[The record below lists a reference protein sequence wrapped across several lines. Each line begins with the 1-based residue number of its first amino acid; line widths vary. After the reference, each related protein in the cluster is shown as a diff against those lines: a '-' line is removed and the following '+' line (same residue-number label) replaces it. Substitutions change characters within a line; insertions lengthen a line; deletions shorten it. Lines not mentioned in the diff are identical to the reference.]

1 MLYTDLLVGGVGGC
15 EECLILFPAVRR
27 QLSRVSLPHT
37 LGIGRVEGMHVD
49 VSLWTK
55 PQGIHAVD
63 AIPTIVGG
71 ENHNT
76 NSL

>member
-1 MLYTDLLVGGVGGC
+1 MFDTLSCCEKTAVPCLPPSHPRDRESGGHACLY
-15 EECLILFPAVRR
+15 
-27 QLSRVSLPHT
+27 
-37 LGIGRVEGMHVD
+37 MD